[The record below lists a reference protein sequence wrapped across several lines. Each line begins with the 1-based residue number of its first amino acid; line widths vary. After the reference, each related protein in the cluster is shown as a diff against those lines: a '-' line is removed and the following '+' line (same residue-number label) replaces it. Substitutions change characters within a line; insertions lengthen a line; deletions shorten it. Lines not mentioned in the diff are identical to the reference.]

1 LTSVSCFEF
10 TITAVIF
17 AKQTVY
23 LGVAFNFRLKAG
35 NTPNTKDHEE
45 HNVVSFVFRRGLSVP
60 VLGLSAAAIYL
71 RRIIFLLIGLCA
83 LTASVSAQDDSN
95 KLPLKDTVPVKDSP
109 VTIPPESI
117 RITAPDTVRPVKR
130 ERPVVKQN
138 DTLTVATTGDSVLN
152 AIPEVYDSTAISEKP
167 TSLWTIS
174 TALPF
179 SVQLLQHHPF
189 FGFGSKPVIVHS
201 DIRIF
206 KGKEVL
212 FYALIGLLL
221 MFALLRESFPKYFND
236 IFRLLFRNTLK
247 QKQIREQL
255 MQTTLPSLL
264 LNAFYALTAGFYI
277 DLLLQHYG
285 VSPIDNFWLL
295 LLYCSAGL
303 LAIYFIKFIGLKV
316 TGWLFNIRAAADSYI
331 FVVFI
336 INKVIG
342 IFLLPFVVLL
352 AFMQGNAYN
361 VAMVLSW
368 CGIGVLFIY
377 RFLLTY
383 TSIRNQV
390 RFNPFHFFL
399 YLCAFE
405 IAPLLLIYKALL
417 FFFP

>member
-1 LTSVSCFEF
+1 M
-10 TITAVIF
+10 
-17 AKQTVY
+17 
-23 LGVAFNFRLKAG
+23 
-35 NTPNTKDHEE
+35 
-45 HNVVSFVFRRGLSVP
+45 
-60 VLGLSAAAIYL
+60 
-71 RRIIFLLIGLCA
+71 RRIIFLFIGLFVLIGC
-83 LTASVSAQDDSN
+83 VSAQNDSGN
-95 KLPLKDTVPVKDSP
+95 LPLKDTVPAKDSAII
-109 VTIPPESI
+109 IPPDSA
-117 RITAPDTVRPVKR
+117 RISPPDSVRPVRK
-130 ERPVVKQN
+130 ERAVVKHN
-138 DTLTVATTGDSVLN
+138 DSLAVAATVDSAAN
-152 AIPEVYDSTAISEKP
+152 TISEDAVSKKP
-167 TSLWTIS
+167 LSPWSINPG
-174 TALPF
+174 LPF
-179 SVQLLQHHPF
+179 SVQLLQHHPY

-201 DIRIF
+201 GIKIF
-206 KGKEVL
+206 NGKEVL
-212 FYALIGLLL
+212 FYAMMGLLL
-221 MFALLRESFPKYFND
+221 TFSLLRQAFPKYFND
-236 IFRLLFRNTLK
+236 MFRLLFRNTLK

-255 MQTTLPSLL
+255 MQTTLPSLF
-264 LNAFYALTAGFYI
+264 LNAFYAITAGLYI

-285 VSPIDNFWLL
+285 ASPINNFWLL
-295 LLYCSAGL
+295 LVYCSAGL
-303 LAIYFIKFIGLKV
+303 LVIYFIKFIGLKV
-316 TGWLFNIRAAADSYI
+316 TGWLFNIQGAADSYI

-352 AFMQGNAYN
+352 AFMQGDAYK